1 MSAALIA
8 RPVRM
13 ILVGAGAI
21 ARTHVAA
28 LAESE
33 FAELVAV
40 VDAVPERAAELADVA
55 GIPAFAYTDVG
66 DVPPSLGAEAAIVC
80 TPPATHEPLTLALL
94 ARGLHVLCEK
104 PFAITVSS
112 AQRMLAAAVETGRLL
127 TMASKFRYV
136 ADVVEARRLV
146 QAGTIGDVVAFENT
160 FSSYVDMRGR
170 WNAVPHISGGGVL
183 IDNGTHSV
191 DLIRYLLGPV
201 DQVRAFAAKPIQ
213 PLDVEDTVHV
223 AVRTRNLAVGYIDLS
238 WSLRKEIPAI
248 ITLYGPGGM
257 IEVGWRTS
265 RIRIGDGAWTAFGNG
280 YDKLAAFR
288 AQHDNFA
295 RAIRGEDELA
305 IGPVDA
311 LASVQVIE
319 GAYAALRA
327 DRWVAVE
334 EARCSAVRR
343 MPAA

>member
-1 MSAALIA
+1 MNA
-8 RPVRM
+8 PVGI

-28 LAESE
+28 LAESKC
-33 FAELVAV
+33 ARLVAV
-40 VDAVPERAAELADVA
+40 VDAAPERAAELAELA
-55 GIPAFAYTDVG
+55 GIPAFAYTDVA
-66 DVPPSLGAEAAIVC
+66 DVPSSLGAEAAIVC
-80 TPPATHEPLTLALL
+80 TPPVTHEPLTLALL

-104 PFAITVSS
+104 PFAITVPS

-146 QAGTIGDVVAFENT
+146 QAGTIGEVVAFENT
-160 FSSYVDMRGR
+160 FASYVDMRGR
-170 WNAVPHISGGGVL
+170 WNAMPQISGGGVL

-191 DLIRYLLGPV
+191 DLIRYLLGPI
-201 DQVRAFAAKPIQ
+201 DEVRAFAAQTIQ
-213 PLDVEDTVHV
+213 PLDVEDTVHI
-223 AVRTRNLAVGYIDLS
+223 AVRTRSLAVGYIDLS

-248 ITLYGPGGM
+248 VTLYGPRGM
-257 IEVGWRTS
+257 IEVGWRAS
-265 RIRIGDGAWTAFGNG
+265 RVRVGDGDWTAFGTG

-295 RAIRGEDELA
+295 RAIRGEEELA
-305 IGPVDA
+305 IAPVDA
-311 LASVQVIE
+311 LASVHVIE

-327 DRWVAVE
+327 DRWMAVE

-343 MPAA
+343 ISAA